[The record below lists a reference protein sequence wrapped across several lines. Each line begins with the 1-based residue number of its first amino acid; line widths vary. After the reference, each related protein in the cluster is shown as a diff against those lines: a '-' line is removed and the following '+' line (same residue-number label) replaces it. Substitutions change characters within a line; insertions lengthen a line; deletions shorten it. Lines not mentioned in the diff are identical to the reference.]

1 MEPGEEAYE
10 LTGEI
15 VAGEKYDGEAA
26 NISCL
31 SSGLYGK
38 EEREEGGFAQGFN

>member
-26 NISCL
+26 NISCIPVYMVKKR
-31 SSGLYGK
+31 G
-38 EEREEGGFAQGFN
+38 RFCPGF